1 MRLVFFRNG
10 QWYHPPARIF
20 STTVEMSTARA
31 LDGTGAAVVR
41 LVSMSDQRTTF
52 KIAEVTDAIT
62 EALRV

>member
-1 MRLVFFRNG
+1 
-10 QWYHPPARIF
+10 
-20 STTVEMSTARA
+20 MSTARA